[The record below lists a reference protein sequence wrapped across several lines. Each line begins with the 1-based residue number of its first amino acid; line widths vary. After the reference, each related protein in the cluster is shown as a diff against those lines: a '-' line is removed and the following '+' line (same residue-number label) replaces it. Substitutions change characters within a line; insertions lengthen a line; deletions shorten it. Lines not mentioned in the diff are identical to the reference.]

1 MRFFPTVYIRSSGTC
16 ACVCCEAAKSGDM
29 SGTRATRKTN
39 LATSPP
45 TLPAMTPPKK
55 PRKARVSR
63 RVAPKK
69 KPVAEPAS
77 VAIAVVEPVVVESK
91 SPKPSIQN
99 SKTSEPAAAE
109 CRGTPK
115 HAWAESKWVRFRT
128 FVTQLSRHK
137 KLSPFAEHLSA
148 VSSMNV
154 FLAALSCNSDF
165 APAIAAANKGD
176 REARD
181 AAVEK
186 GLQKTALANGVVT
199 SDFPAGDYV
208 KLQRF
213 MALWVS
219 MESY

>member
-1 MRFFPTVYIRSSGTC
+1 MSS
-16 ACVCCEAAKSGDM
+16 
-29 SGTRATRKTN
+29 RKTN

-45 TLPAMTPPKK
+45 SLPAMTPTKK

-63 RVAPKK
+63 RVAGSTNRK
-69 KPVAEPAS
+69 KPAAEPPAAEPPAS
-77 VAIAVVEPVVVESK
+77 VAIAVVEPVVESK
-91 SPKPSIQN
+91 SSPKQSIQN
-99 SKTSEPAAAE
+99 SKTSESPAAG
-109 CRGTPK
+109 GTPK

-128 FVTQLSRHK
+128 FATQLSRHK

-165 APAIAAANKGD
+165 APAIAAANDGD
-176 REARD
+176 REGRD

-186 GLQKTALANGVVT
+186 GLQKTALANGIVT

-219 MESY
+219 MDSY

>member
-1 MRFFPTVYIRSSGTC
+1 MSS
-16 ACVCCEAAKSGDM
+16 
-29 SGTRATRKTN
+29 RKTN

-45 TLPAMTPPKK
+45 PLPAMTPPKK

-69 KPVAEPAS
+69 KPVAEPPAS

-99 SKTSEPAAAE
+99 SKTSEPAAG
-109 CRGTPK
+109 GTPK

-148 VSSMNV
+148 VSSMNI

-186 GLQKTALANGVVT
+186 GLQKTALANGIAT

-219 MESY
+219 MDSY

>member
-1 MRFFPTVYIRSSGTC
+1 MSS
-16 ACVCCEAAKSGDM
+16 
-29 SGTRATRKTN
+29 RKTN

-69 KPVAEPAS
+69 KPAAEPPAAEPPATEQRAS
-77 VAIAVVEPVVVESK
+77 VAKAVVVVESK

-99 SKTSEPAAAE
+99 SKTSESPAAG
-109 CRGTPK
+109 GTPK
-115 HAWAESKWVRFRT
+115 HSWAESKWVRFRT

-137 KLSPFAEHLSA
+137 KLSPFAQHLSA

-154 FLAALSCNSDF
+154 FLAALSCNPDF
-165 APAIAAANKGD
+165 GPAIEAANKGD
-176 REARD
+176 REGRD

-186 GLQKTALANGVVT
+186 GLQKTALANGVVI
-199 SDFPAGDYV
+199 SDFPAGDYI
-208 KLQRF
+208 KLQRL
-213 MALWVS
+213 MSLWVS
-219 MESY
+219 MDSY

>member
-1 MRFFPTVYIRSSGTC
+1 MSGTC
-16 ACVCCEAAKSGDM
+16 
-29 SGTRATRKTN
+29 ATRKTN

-45 TLPAMTPPKK
+45 SLPAMTPTKK

-69 KPVAEPAS
+69 KPAAEPPAAEPPAS
-77 VAIAVVEPVVVESK
+77 VAIAVVEPVVESK
-91 SPKPSIQN
+91 SSPKQSTR
-99 SKTSEPAAAE
+99 SLKTSESPAAAGGDAG
-109 CRGTPK
+109 RGTPK

-148 VSSMNV
+148 VSSMNI

-176 REARD
+176 RAARD

-186 GLQKTALANGVVT
+186 GLQKTALANGIVT

-219 MESY
+219 MDSY

>member
-1 MRFFPTVYIRSSGTC
+1 MSS
-16 ACVCCEAAKSGDM
+16 
-29 SGTRATRKTN
+29 RKTN

-69 KPVAEPAS
+69 KPAAEPPAS
-77 VAIAVVEPVVVESK
+77 VAIAVVEPVVESK
-91 SPKPSIQN
+91 SSPKQSTR
-99 SKTSEPAAAE
+99 SLKTSESPAAG
-109 CRGTPK
+109 GTPK

-148 VSSMNV
+148 VSSMNA

-176 REARD
+176 RAARD

-186 GLQKTALANGVVT
+186 GLQKTALANGIAT

-219 MESY
+219 MDSY

>member
-1 MRFFPTVYIRSSGTC
+1 MSS
-16 ACVCCEAAKSGDM
+16 
-29 SGTRATRKTN
+29 RKTN
-39 LATSPP
+39 LATTPP
-45 TLPAMTPPKK
+45 TLPATPTKK

-69 KPVAEPAS
+69 KPAAEPPAAEPPATEPPAS
-77 VAIAVVEPVVVESK
+77 VAKAVVVVESK

-99 SKTSEPAAAE
+99 SKISESPAAG
-109 CRGTPK
+109 GTPK
-115 HAWAESKWVRFRT
+115 QHSWAESKWVRFRT

-148 VSSMNV
+148 VSSMNI
-154 FLAALSCNSDF
+154 FLAALSCNPDF
-165 APAIAAANKGD
+165 APAIAAANDGD
-176 REARD
+176 REGRD

-186 GLQKTALANGVVT
+186 GLQKTALANGIVT

-219 MESY
+219 MDSY

>member
-1 MRFFPTVYIRSSGTC
+1 MSS
-16 ACVCCEAAKSGDM
+16 
-29 SGTRATRKTN
+29 RKTN

-45 TLPAMTPPKK
+45 TLPAMKPTKK

-69 KPVAEPAS
+69 KPAAEPPAS
-77 VAIAVVEPVVVESK
+77 VAAFPPAVVEPVVVVESK
-91 SPKPSIQN
+91 SPKPSTR
-99 SKTSEPAAAE
+99 SLKTSESPAAG
-109 CRGTPK
+109 GTPK
-115 HAWAESKWVRFRT
+115 HAWAISKWVRFRT

-137 KLSPFAEHLSA
+137 KLSPFAQHLSA
-148 VSSMNV
+148 VSSMNI
-154 FLAALSCNSDF
+154 FLAALSCNPDF
-165 APAIAAANKGD
+165 QEAIAAANKGD

-181 AAVEK
+181 AAVEN
-186 GLQKTALANGVVT
+186 GLQRTALANGVVT

-219 MESY
+219 MDSY

>member
-1 MRFFPTVYIRSSGTC
+1 MSS
-16 ACVCCEAAKSGDM
+16 
-29 SGTRATRKTN
+29 RKTN

-45 TLPAMTPPKK
+45 SLPAMTPTKK

-69 KPVAEPAS
+69 KPAAEPPAS
-77 VAIAVVEPVVVESK
+77 VARAVVEPVVAESK

-99 SKTSEPAAAE
+99 SKTSEPAAG
-109 CRGTPK
+109 GTPN
-115 HAWAESKWVRFRT
+115 HAWAGSKWTRFQT
-128 FVTQLSRHK
+128 FVTQLARHK

-148 VSSMNV
+148 ISNMNV
-154 FLAALSCNSDF
+154 FLAALSCNPDF
-165 APAIAAANKGD
+165 GPAIEAANKGD

-186 GLQKTALANGVVT
+186 GLQKTALANGVVV
-199 SDFPAGDYV
+199 SDFPAGDFV

-213 MALWVS
+213 MSLWVS
-219 MESY
+219 MDSY